1 MDDRY
6 TPVEDYAQSSNSLFH
21 FMSKE
26 LYLQQALQLRA
37 LMPRYCMEKIDYL
50 ELGNE
55 VEKYT
60 DALVLQK
67 CFCDIP
73 FHQLAE
79 SVPVQGTG
87 ELFASLNQSEK
98 EEIEKRSTHFDLYG
112 NYAISFSKAW
122 GENKGLQPIQY
133 LNPKSSY
140 RKCFSNAFRD
150 AWSAEDISEGIGQD
164 ILSRISFCKPLRG
177 IMQRQYSRRDGSP
190 VKVEIIKNFRDEC
203 EWRYVPP
210 HDILTTCGFPGIV
223 ANPSVFQLANEM
235 NERIEKDDCR
245 HLWLNFDYDDIR
257 YLVVPDGASRISLI
271 NTITDLPDSR
281 FREDENA
288 SLQKSILISKILVL
302 NEIRKDW

>member
-21 FMSKE
+21 FVSKE
-26 LYLQQALQLRA
+26 LYLQQALLRRA
-37 LMPRYCMEKIDYL
+37 LVPRYCLEKIDYL

-55 VEKYT
+55 TEKFT
-60 DALVLQK
+60 DALVMQK

-73 FHQLAE
+73 LHQLAE

-87 ELFASLNQSEK
+87 ESFASLNPSEK
-98 EEIEKRSTHFDLYG
+98 EEIEKRSTHFDFYG
-112 NYAISFSKAW
+112 HYAISFSKEW

-140 RKCFSNAFRD
+140 TKCFSNAFRD
-150 AWSAEDISEGIGQD
+150 AWSVEDIPEAIGQD
-164 ILSRISFCKPLRG
+164 ILNRIAFCKPLHG
-177 IMQRQYSRRDGSP
+177 IMQRKYESRDGSSI
-190 VKVEIIKNFRDEC
+190 KVDLYKNFRDEC

-210 HDILTTCGFPGIV
+210 YEITTNFGFISIA
-223 ANPSVFQLANEM
+223 ANPGLFQFSGEM
-235 NERIEKDDCR
+235 NERLEKEDYR
-245 HLWLNFDYDDIR
+245 QLWLDFDYDDIR
-257 YLVVPDGASRISLI
+257 YLVVPDGGSRISLI
-271 NTITDLPDSR
+271 NTITGLPDSQ
-281 FREDENA
+281 FREDESA